1 MQLGCLVC
9 PEAGIGEFLVA
20 DRMEGHLLVA
30 EVDYSKCC
38 TIIICIAY
46 IRNNLLLPVRSMQ
59 FVHRMYEVR
68 CRDG

>member
-30 EVDYSKCC
+30 EVD
-38 TIIICIAY
+38 
-46 IRNNLLLPVRSMQ
+46 
-59 FVHRMYEVR
+59 EV
-68 CRDG
+68 DDMESL